1 LTSAHLQLLNRPRAE
16 RVLDEAGVDGLLAAS
31 VENVYYLSN
40 LWVENFIVLP
50 RQTQAFAL
58 VARDRLD
65 QPLVVASIG
74 EVANF
79 MDSAAPGAKLVTYGQ
94 FYRFLNDGVALDE
107 VAATVKQRVIDQP
120 EQSRANVVEA
130 LASGLEELGLSRGRV
145 AYDERGLFVETH
157 AALRERLPDLE
168 LVPGYQLLRKIRAVK
183 TEEEL
188 RRLEA
193 VLRVN
198 EGAIGAAMAVAKP
211 GATEQDLIEAFE
223 GYVVAHGAKP
233 LFTQIA
239 FGPRGG
245 QGYVMRRDAPLHVGE
260 VIRFDVGCML
270 DGYTT
275 DIARNF
281 SVGEP
286 DERCLRYFDATVAGI
301 DAAAAAM
308 QPGATA
314 ADVFHAAVAAVRANG
329 IPQFA
334 RTHVG
339 HGIGLEVYDIPL
351 LAPSDTT
358 PIEPGMVFQVET
370 PYYEL
375 GWAGIQPED
384 TIVATDGGGKNLAQL
399 SRKFEVLPAP

>member
-1 LTSAHLQLLNRPRAE
+1 MTRGLQLLNRPRAE
-16 RVLDEAGVDGLLAAS
+16 RLMHEAEVDGLLAAT

-58 VARDRLD
+58 VARDKLD
-65 QPLVVASIG
+65 QPVVVGSIG

-79 MDSAAPGAKLVTYGQ
+79 MDSASTDARLVTYGQ
-94 FYRFLNDGVALDE
+94 FYRFVNDGVALDQVE
-107 VAATVKQRVIDQP
+107 STVKARVIDHP
-120 EQSRANVVEA
+120 EQSCANVVEA
-130 LASGLEELGLSRGRV
+130 LASALEDLGLTKGRL
-145 AYDERGLFVETH
+145 AYDERGLFIETH
-157 AALRERLPDLE
+157 AALKARLPDLE
-168 LVPGYQLLRKIRAVK
+168 LVPGYQLFRKIRAVK
-183 TEEEL
+183 TDEEL

-223 GYVVAHGAKP
+223 TYVIAHGAHP

-245 QGYVMRRDAPLHVGE
+245 QGYVMQRDAKLHVGE
-260 VIRFDVGCML
+260 VIRFDVGCLL

-281 SVGEP
+281 SIGEP
-286 DERCLRYFDATVAGI
+286 DERCVRYFDATVAGI
-301 DAAAAAM
+301 DAACQAM
-308 QPGATA
+308 RPGATA
-314 ADVFHAAVAAVRANG
+314 ADVFQATVAAVRANG
-329 IPQFA
+329 IPQFS

-351 LAPSDTT
+351 LSPSDTT

-384 TIVATDGGGKNLAQL
+384 TVIATDSGGKNLAKL
-399 SRKFEVLPAP
+399 SRKFEVLPV

>member
-1 LTSAHLQLLNRPRAE
+1 MRTDVQLLNRPRAE
-16 RVLDEAGVDGLLAAS
+16 RLMDEAGVDGLLAAT
-31 VENVYYLSN
+31 VEHVYYLSN

-58 VARDRLD
+58 AARDKLD
-65 QPLVVASIG
+65 QPVVVGSIG

-79 MDSAAPGAKLVTYGQ
+79 MDSALSRARLVTYGQ
-94 FYRFLNDGVALDE
+94 FVRFVNDGVALDPIE
-107 VAATVKQRVIDQP
+107 ATVKERVIDQP
-120 EQSRANVVEA
+120 ERSCANVVEA
-130 LASGLEELGLSRGRV
+130 LASGLEELGLTRGRV

-157 AALRERLPDLE
+157 AALKDRLPDLD
-168 LVPGYQLLRKIRAVK
+168 LVPGYQLFRRIRAVK
-183 TEEEL
+183 TDEEL

-193 VLRVN
+193 VLRIN
-198 EGAIGAAMAVAKP
+198 EGAIGAAMAVARP
-211 GATEQDLIEAFE
+211 GATEQQLIEAFE
-223 GYVVAHGAKP
+223 AYVVSQGAKP

-245 QGYVMRRDAPLHVGE
+245 QGYVMHRQAPLHRGE
-260 VIRFDVGCML
+260 VIRFDVGCLL

-281 SVGEP
+281 SLGPP

-329 IPQFA
+329 IPHFA

-351 LAPSDTT
+351 LAPADTT
-358 PIEPGMVFQVET
+358 PIEPNMVFQVET

-384 TIVATDGGGKNLAQL
+384 TIVATQSAGKNLAKL
-399 SRKFEVLPAP
+399 SRKFEVKSLS